1 VVESGLSVI
10 RPDERKAFVNPWA
23 PSRDLF
29 RDRNYLKSQC
39 SRCRGLL
46 HNCVRRDYGRR
57 HCELVILVPA
67 RPHQPG
73 DAPRTL
79 RKRSR
84 SPCVK
89 EARPCAKATKGP
101 PFSSSLLPLRRAF
114 GRRLLQRQ
122 TPRSISGQAKPRRRS
137 CRASSTTCTAASGG
151 NPLAS
156 PPKSPDGRAV

>member
-1 VVESGLSVI
+1 MVESGLSVI

-89 EARPCAKATKGP
+89 EARLREGDEVAT
-101 PFSSSLLPLRRAF
+101 FL
-114 GRRLLQRQ
+114 
-122 TPRSISGQAKPRRRS
+122 
-137 CRASSTTCTAASGG
+137 
-151 NPLAS
+151 
-156 PPKSPDGRAV
+156 